1 MKLFDI
7 LGDPLSNAMISKLKR
22 VGSDIEK
29 KVGWGLVKIEDGIQ
43 FSWQI
48 SSSFLPTFFMTKLL
62 EFEETA
68 AKATWRRKD

>member
-43 FSWQI
+43 FS
-48 SSSFLPTFFMTKLL
+48 
-62 EFEETA
+62 
-68 AKATWRRKD
+68 